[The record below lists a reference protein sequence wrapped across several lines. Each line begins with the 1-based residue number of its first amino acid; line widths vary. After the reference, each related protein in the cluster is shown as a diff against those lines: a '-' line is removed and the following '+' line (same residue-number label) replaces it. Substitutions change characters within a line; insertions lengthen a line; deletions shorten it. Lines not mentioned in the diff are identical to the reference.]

1 MKIPARRFTRALGL
15 MTVMSY
21 TAVVMITWIYANMR
35 GYLYFSA
42 GEPVLLIKY
51 TEWGLGF
58 LGLFACVDMLRY
70 EINNKAAEKEI

>member
-15 MTVMSY
+15 CTVMSY
-21 TAVVMITWIYANMR
+21 TAVVMVTWISANLH

-51 TEWGLGF
+51 AEWGLGF
-58 LGLFACVDMLRY
+58 LGIFACVDMLRA
-70 EINNKAAEKEI
+70 EVDNKAAEKET